1 MKRGSFF
8 SDKRESFFAADI
20 VFILLV
26 FLYALACWR
35 GALEMSDY
43 GAVLDS
49 DLQTYAQAMA
59 GEARP
64 ELFANDPALA
74 DRSPANSIP
83 NLQRALASLLLQD
96 DGYAAALL
104 ASGAVA
110 IFVYYAGWY
119 LFGRIVFRFPSLA
132 AILSLAM
139 GVTVWIGWGTFW
151 GVTHSDPVPRVFFT
165 ALFPFLLLLALAG
178 AKRPSLRPLAMLAC
192 GLAMWAHGVSALNC
206 GAMFF
211 TAFFFL
217 KGPQNS
223 LSRHFINLALCLAA
237 FFIPVLYFLWPSLFQ
252 SGSFTPDELALFQEF
267 FAIRW
272 QSDYSDFGGRLLK
285 FFSLSNPPFLILLG
299 GTGCWLL
306 IYKNSKGNLK
316 ELCRMFPCFILA
328 LALVVC
334 FCWAEG
340 ELAPRYGRLPLG
352 HELIRGL
359 RFCVPMAWIMMTGLL
374 ALYFPKIVWRASLLA
389 ITIALLL
396 YTTDRQYIAAQLAA
410 AKYTGI
416 SLPLSHAAEAERA
429 RALEARKLVE
439 MIKNR
444 VPEGEA
450 VFSDEDLMPVRY
462 LALRPLAYSFKDGYI
477 HYYNKDY
484 PRAAQWLKIEK
495 IAGSSPDAF
504 AKAWLESKAPWFVSR
519 KDDAEKFLAPYA
531 NFMDSSGPWRLYKR
545 K

>member
-1 MKRGSFF
+1 MFF
-8 SDKRESFFAADI
+8 SDKKETFFAADA
-20 VFILLV
+20 VFILLI

-35 GALEMSDY
+35 GALEMSAN
-43 GAVLDS
+43 GAILDS

-74 DRSPANSIP
+74 DRTPANSIP
-83 NLQRALASLLLQD
+83 NLQRALASLLLQG

-104 ASGAVA
+104 ASGAIA
-110 IFVYYAGWY
+110 IFVFYSGWY
-119 LFGRIVFRFPSLA
+119 LFGRIVFRYPSLA

-151 GVTHSDPVPRVFFT
+151 GITHSDPVPRVFF
-165 ALFPFLLLLALAG
+165 AAIFPFLLLLALAG

-211 TAFFFL
+211 TAFLLL
-217 KGPQNS
+217 KSPR
-223 LSRHFINLALCLAA
+223 LSWGGHFANLALCLAA

-252 SGSFTPDELALFQEF
+252 GRSFAADELALFQEF
-267 FAIRW
+267 FSVRW
-272 QSDYSDFGGRLLK
+272 QSDYSDFGGRLLR
-285 FFSLSNPPFLILLG
+285 FFSLSNPPFLILLAG
-299 GTGCWLL
+299 AGCWLL
-306 IYKNSKGNLK
+306 IIKNCKGNLK

-340 ELAPRYGRLPLG
+340 ALAPKLGRLPLG

-359 RFCVPMAWIMMTGLL
+359 RFCVPLAWIMMTGLL
-374 ALYFPKIVWRASLLA
+374 AVYMPNIVWRASLLA
-389 ITIALLL
+389 IAASLLL
-396 YTTDRQYIAAQLAA
+396 YTTDRQYAAAQLAVT
-410 AKYTGI
+410 KYTGI
-416 SLPLSHAAEAERA
+416 SLPLSLSAEEERSRAE
-429 RALEARKLVE
+429 ETRKLAE
-439 MIKNR
+439 MIKKR

-495 IAGSSPDAF
+495 ITRSSPDAS
-504 AKAWLESKAPWFVSR
+504 AEAWLESGAPWFVSR
-519 KDDAEKFLAPYA
+519 KAGAENVLAPYA
-531 NFMDSSGPWRLYKR
+531 DFVESSGPWLLYKR